1 MSFPYPIVLRGY
13 TPMVKYEN
21 HPGKRYFA
29 ITRESSTSVGFKGV
43 MENYGWTVIFLKSI
57 VISPKPSLELECVV
71 SRIIQNSYGA
81 CVFLSG
87 NAVDILMANADRT
100 GNTLALIAK
109 LQSIRTICIGP
120 RTKEKL
126 SHYGIDSVIVP
137 ETYNTSGLIKCLS
150 RYKNQVHRIVVPRSQ
165 LGDSEILLSLS
176 RLGISVDQ
184 YQLYDTSTNS
194 TIDNEWKRFFYLL
207 RNRNLD
213 AVGFTS
219 PSSVKALF
227 QIVEKEA
234 SRDDTIYLRHLN
246 GLVSIGGKTTKEL
259 KKHTSGRIIEAV
271 EHTLNGMVK
280 ASKLI

>member
-1 MSFPYPIVLRGY
+1 
-13 TPMVKYEN
+13 
-21 HPGKRYFA
+21 
-29 ITRESSTSVGFKGV
+29 
-43 MENYGWTVIFLKSI
+43 MENYGWSVIFLKSI
-57 VISPKPSLELECVV
+57 VISPKPYLELERIV
-71 SRIIQNSYGA
+71 SRIIQDNYEA

-87 NAVDILMANADRT
+87 NTVDILMANADST
-100 GNTLALIAK
+100 GSTLGLITK
-109 LQSIRTICIGP
+109 LRSIRTISIGP

-126 SHYGIDSVIVP
+126 SSYGIDSAIVP
-137 ETYNTSGLIKCLS
+137 ETYNTRGLIECLS
-150 RYKNQVHRIVVPRSQ
+150 RYKNQVHRIVVPRTQ

-176 RLGISVDQ
+176 RLGISVEQ

-194 TIDNEWKRFFYLL
+194 AIDNEWKEFFYLL
-207 RNRNLD
+207 RNRILD
-213 AVGFTS
+213 GVGFTS

-234 SRDDTIYLRHLN
+234 SRDDMIYLRYLN

-271 EHTLNGMVK
+271 EHTLNGIAK